1 MRRWAAFTENGFL
14 FEAFLP
20 ESEDESQV
28 WTVRIS
34 RDTEVHMRPLRLTWP
49 PQFGPDAGDIAALE
63 RFSEQEAAA
72 LAARGDVTVTP
83 SEAVPPMPDTGTLPI
98 DLMTGA
104 IAFQLLQGFDDVME
118 AWAMTDD
125 ERRRWLARRSDQP
138 IRRLFAWAITAD
150 DRERLRQTL
159 MLHSLLMK
167 HFRSIDATAQ
177 WLRTPRLERAAVDEL
192 ERSEALTRLL
202 REFDGS
208 DGVP

>member
-1 MRRWAAFTENGFL
+1 MRLWAAFTENGFL

-34 RDTEVHMRPLRLTWP
+34 RGAEAHMHQLRLTWP
-49 PQFGPDAGDIAALE
+49 PQFGPDGGDIAALE
-63 RFSEQEAAA
+63 RLSEQQAAA

-83 SEAVPPMPDTGTLPI
+83 SEAVPPTPDAGTLPT
-98 DLMTGA
+98 DPMAGA
-104 IAFQLLQGFDDVME
+104 IAFQLLRGFDDVME

-125 ERRRWLARRSDQP
+125 ERRRWLGRRSDQP

-159 MLHSLLMK
+159 MLHSLLVK
-167 HFRSIDATAQ
+167 QFRSSDATAQ

-192 ERSEALTRLL
+192 EHSEALTRLL

-208 DGVP
+208 DEVP